1 MKGGQHD
8 MLKGDYMNNAV
19 LVNELIN
26 NGGFTT
32 YKGKLVKLKKGYMV
46 AVAQYEQKMSLEQFK
61 QFNLY
66 GTHELAV
73 LLDMHVGGWL
83 DNGIVYVDNSI
94 HVYDINEALELAR
107 HHEQL
112 AIYDLENDTS
122 IYL

>member
-8 MLKGDYMNNAV
+8 MPKGDYMNNAL

-32 YKGKLVKLKKGYMV
+32 YKGRLVNLKKGYMV
-46 AVAQYEQKMSLEQFK
+46 AVAQYEQKMSLDQFK

-66 GTHELAV
+66 GTYELAV

-83 DNGIVYVDNSI
+83 DNGIVYIDNSI